1 MDHDRLFKELL
12 RTYFIEFIA
21 AFAPQLLAFLDV
33 SSIEFLD
40 KEVFT
45 DISSGDRHEVDL
57 LVKVRF
63 KGQETF
69 FLIHVENQATSWKDF
84 AARMYRYFARL
95 HEKYGLPIYPI
106 ALLSYDSPLREE
118 PNRYEV
124 SFPNL
129 RVLQF
134 EFHAIQLNRLN
145 WRDFLRNPNPV
156 VAALMTKMQIAPE
169 DRPKVALECLRMIS
183 TLKLDRARQTL
194 IHSFMDSYLR
204 LSAEERKVY
213 NRQVES
219 ISEPE
224 RQALMQITN
233 QWEEHGIRI
242 GQEQGSRAIL
252 LRLLSHK
259 FESVSTQLREQIDS
273 LSQDKLEQLADAVLD
288 FSTVADVQSW
298 MARNG

>member
-1 MDHDRLFKELL
+1 
-12 RTYFIEFIA
+12 
-21 AFAPQLLAFLDV
+21 
-33 SSIEFLD
+33 
-40 KEVFT
+40 
-45 DISSGDRHEVDL
+45 VDL

-63 KGQETF
+63 KGQLTF

-84 AARMYRYFARL
+84 AARMFRYFARL

-106 ALLSYDSPLREE
+106 ALLSYDSPQREE

-129 RVLQF
+129 KVLQF

-145 WRDFLRNPNPV
+145 WRNFLRTPNPV

-169 DRPKVALECLRMIS
+169 DRPRVALECLRMIA

-194 IHSFMDSYLR
+194 IHSFMDAYLR

-213 NRQVES
+213 NRQVQS
-219 ISEPE
+219 MSEPE
-224 RQALMQITN
+224 RKVVMQIIN
-233 QWEEHGIRI
+233 QWEEHALQR

-252 LRLLSHK
+252 VRQLARK
-259 FESVSTQLREQIDS
+259 FGQLPTPLHEKLDG

-298 MARNG
+298 LARNG